1 MKNLFLFI
9 LLFVCFS
16 ASSHNIEPE
25 ETPKALFTLTVNFSA
40 GECDNPKKAW
50 TKLHNELA
58 AIKANF
64 PNMVVVQITGH
75 SWEGDINGVPLCSC
89 RANRVL
95 NEVNRWG
102 ASNGMASSSGIT
114 FCQTHRHSGPEN
126 QRVEIIID
134 AFL

>member
-1 MKNLFLFI
+1 MKNLILFC
-9 LLFVCFS
+9 LLFLSIS
-16 ASSHNIEPE
+16 ASSHQIEPE
-25 ETPKALFTLTVNFSA
+25 EKPKALFTLTVNFNA

-58 AIKANF
+58 AIKANS
-64 PNMVVVQITGH
+64 PNMAVVQITGH
-75 SWEGDINGVPLCSC
+75 SWEGNINGVPLCSC

-95 NEVNRWG
+95 QEVNRWS
-102 ASNGMASSSGIT
+102 ASNNVGQSSGIT
-114 FCQTHRHSGPEN
+114 FCQTHIHSGPEN